1 MSLILNS
8 VDPITLTEADAEN
21 VKTLAHKVVFT
32 EPKY

>member
-21 VKTLAHKVVFT
+21 VKRLAHKVVFT